1 MSYPLTPTR
10 VGRPTRRDP
19 GEMLGS
25 DGSDAPVDPVAE
37 PDGSRA
43 KPDTQVARVD
53 ARRIGAHRHHGAGEP
68 IVERAD
74 EGRGLTVRIGAVT
87 SEHVEDG
94 APSGARRQPRRSDQ
108 R

>member
-1 MSYPLTPTR
+1 
-10 VGRPTRRDP
+10 
-19 GEMLGS
+19 
-25 DGSDAPVDPVAE
+25 
-37 PDGSRA
+37 
-43 KPDTQVARVD
+43 
-53 ARRIGAHRHHGAGEP
+53 
-68 IVERAD
+68 VERAD